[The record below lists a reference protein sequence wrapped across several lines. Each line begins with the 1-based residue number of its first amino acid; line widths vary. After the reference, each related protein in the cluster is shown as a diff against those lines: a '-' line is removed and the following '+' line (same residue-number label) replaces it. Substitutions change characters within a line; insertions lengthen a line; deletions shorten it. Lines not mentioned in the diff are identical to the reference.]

1 MKAKTLVALTIVAT
15 LGLSGCEQSSAQA
28 QPQSAPRAVEIEAY
42 ELQPQTVM
50 QHTELV
56 GRTVDYRQAE
66 IRPQVSGILQS
77 RLFEEGQMVE
87 KGDVLYRIDPA
98 PFEAALASAKASLA
112 KAEAAVKNSTARA
125 KRIKSLLG
133 SNSVSQQDFDD
144 ADAQRL
150 QAQADLAAAKA
161 AVLSAQ
167 INLDYTGIRAPI
179 SGQIGRSLVTEGALL
194 TANQGNALATIRQ
207 LDPIYVDMTK
217 AASKLASLRQ
227 AITTNASNK
236 EVAPAVQLKLDEELW
251 YSHPGELQFSEV
263 SVDPSTSMVTMRAV
277 FPNPDGELLPGMF
290 VRAQLELGNTDNGLL
305 VPQKSVVRTPKGEAT
320 VMVVN
325 AENTIEVRVVE
336 LAQQVDQSWLVSKGL
351 KAGDMVVTSG
361 LQKIRPGALVK
372 VTTNPSEA

>member
-15 LGLSGCEQSSAQA
+15 LGLSGCEQSGAQA
-28 QPQSAPRAVEIEAY
+28 QTQSAPSAVEIEAY
-42 ELQPQTVM
+42 QLQPQTVM

-56 GRTVDYRQAE
+56 GRTVDFRQAE

-87 KGDVLYRIDPA
+87 KGDLLYRIDPA

-112 KAEAAVKNSTARA
+112 KAEAGVKNTTARA

-133 SNSVSQQDFDD
+133 TNSVSQQDFDD

-150 QAQADLAAAKA
+150 GAQADLAAAKA

-167 INLDYTGIRAPI
+167 INLDYTSIRAPI

-194 TANQGNALATIRQ
+194 TANQGNELATIRQ

-227 AITTNASNK
+227 AITTNASNTG
-236 EVAPAVQLKLDEELW
+236 VAPAVQLKLDEQLW
-251 YSHPGELQFSEV
+251 YGHSGELQFSEV

-290 VRAQLELGNTDNGLL
+290 VRAQLELGNTNNGLL

-325 AENTIEVRVVE
+325 SENTIEVRVVE
-336 LAQQVDQSWLVSKGL
+336 LAQQVDQSWLVNKGL

-372 VTTNPSEA
+372 VTNNPSEA

>member
-15 LGLSGCEQSSAQA
+15 LGLSGCEQSGAQA
-28 QPQSAPRAVEIEAY
+28 QTQSAPRAVEIEAY
-42 ELQPQTVM
+42 QLQPQTLM

-133 SNSVSQQDFDD
+133 TNSVSQQDFDD

-236 EVAPAVQLKLDEELW
+236 GVAPAVQLKLDEALW
-251 YSHPGELQFSEV
+251 YGHSGELQFSEV

-372 VTTNPSEA
+372 VTNNPSEA